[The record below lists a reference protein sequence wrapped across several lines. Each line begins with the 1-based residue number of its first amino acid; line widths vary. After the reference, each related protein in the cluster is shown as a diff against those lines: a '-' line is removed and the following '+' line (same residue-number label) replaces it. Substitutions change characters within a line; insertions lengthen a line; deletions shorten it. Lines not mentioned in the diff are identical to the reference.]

1 MEAPGRVAAALST
14 TMSTVRQEV
23 LANATIDCDEL
34 DQWQVGRLSVS
45 GFRMWRNRQTG
56 GCMKLTLLGLVA
68 ILGVVAL
75 MVFITIH
82 QWDSVVAEK

>member
-1 MEAPGRVAAALST
+1 
-14 TMSTVRQEV
+14 
-23 LANATIDCDEL
+23 
-34 DQWQVGRLSVS
+34 
-45 GFRMWRNRQTG
+45 
-56 GCMKLTLLGLVA
+56 MKLTLLGLVA